1 MSGSI
6 MEKIVSAARARGE
19 AILKEAEAKRSAEMS
34 AGLARL
40 DAEFNSRLA
49 AEKKRVLETDGQE
62 VSAFRLAER
71 NKIRVQTRKLLDGIY
86 EAAWKKALEP
96 AVYRRWIE
104 KQIEANCRKSDVLI
118 VPAGQAALF
127 DVELSDL
134 LKRHGVTVS
143 QEKGTFRAGFIV
155 ERGDIRLNC
164 TLDQEMNAV
173 IREKEIEI
181 SRILFQKAK

>member
-1 MSGSI
+1 VSGSI

-19 AILKEAEAKRSAEMS
+19 AMLKEAEAKRSAEMS

-49 AEKKRVLETDGQE
+49 AEKKHVLETDGQE

-71 NKIRVQTRKLLDGIY
+71 NKIRIQTRKLLDGMY
-86 EAAWKKALEP
+86 EAAWKEALEP
-96 AVYRRWIE
+96 ARYRRWLEKRIE
-104 KQIEANCRKSDVLI
+104 TNCRKGDALVVSAAQ
-118 VPAGQAALF
+118 VPLF
-127 DVELSDL
+127 EGDLSDL

-143 QEKGTFRAGFIV
+143 QEKGSFRAGFIV

-164 TLDQEMNAV
+164 TLDQEMNAI